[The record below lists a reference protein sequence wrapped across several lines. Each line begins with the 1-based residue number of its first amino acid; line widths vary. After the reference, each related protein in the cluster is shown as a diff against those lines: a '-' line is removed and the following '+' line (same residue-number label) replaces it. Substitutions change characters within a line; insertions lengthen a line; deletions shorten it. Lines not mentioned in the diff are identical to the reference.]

1 MKEAKKMLKKITKV
15 TKKFRTK
22 NWLYVA
28 FIAVVV
34 FNLITTKTSPKVLLM
49 VALFTVLNYIVTKNL
64 TSAIGSGAIVATACM
79 YFNHLQEKMAIE
91 MAAVAVNE
99 NKEKH

>member
-1 MKEAKKMLKKITKV
+1 MI
-15 TKKFRTK
+15 
-22 NWLYVA
+22 
-28 FIAVVV
+28 
-34 FNLITTKTSPKVLLM
+34 
-49 VALFTVLNYIVTKNL
+49 ALFTVLNYIVTKNL

-99 NKEKH
+99 NK